1 MNLTDRI
8 IVITGG
14 GRGLGAA
21 YAVGAAKEGAIVV
34 LADIADP
41 SETVSAIEEFGGTV
55 RALKVDITDQ
65 DAVES
70 MVDAVVDEFGR
81 IDALVNNAAYFRAA
95 ESGSFEDVALDEL
108 DKCLTV
114 NIRGTWLSTKAV
126 VPTMKAAGYGKIINV
141 SSASVWKGTSATGP
155 HYLTSKAAIIGFTRA
170 LARELGPHNICVNSL
185 IPDAIPATGDDVEDD
200 LTSPA
205 AQRQI
210 GNRCLKRRQTPED
223 MVGTLVYLCSS
234 GSDFVTG
241 QSLHVNGGSY
251 LT

>member
-1 MNLTDRI
+1 MNLNDRVV
-8 IVITGG
+8 IVTGG

-21 YAVGAAKEGAIVV
+21 YAVGAAKEGASVV
-34 LADIADP
+34 IADIADA
-41 SETVSAIEEFGGTV
+41 SDTVRTIEEHGGTV

-65 DAVES
+65 HALES
-70 MVDAVVDEFGR
+70 MVETVVGEFGR
-81 IDALVNNAAYFRAA
+81 IDVLVNNAAYFRAA
-95 ESGSFEDVALDEL
+95 ASGSFEDVALEEL
-108 DKCLTV
+108 DKCLDV
-114 NIRGTWLSTKAV
+114 NIRGTWLCTKAV
-126 VPTMKAAGYGKIINV
+126 VPSMKAAGYGKIVNV

-170 LARELGPHNICVNSL
+170 LARELGPYNICVNSL
-185 IPDAIPATGDDVEDD
+185 IPDAIPEPADQAEEDMN
-200 LTSPA
+200 SAA

-210 GNRCLKRRQTPED
+210 GNRCLKRQQTPED
-223 MVGTLVYLCSS
+223 MVGTLVYLCGS

>member
-1 MNLTDRI
+1 MDLNNRI
-8 IVITGG
+8 VIITGG
-14 GRGLGAA
+14 GRGLGAT
-21 YAVGAAKEGAIVV
+21 YAVGAAKEGATVV
-34 LADIADP
+34 VADIADT
-41 SETVSAIEEFGGTV
+41 SDTVRSIEDLGGKV
-55 RALKVDITDQ
+55 RALDVDITDQ
-65 DAVES
+65 AAVSS
-70 MVDAVVDEFGR
+70 MVDTVMDEFGR

-95 ESGSFEDVALDEL
+95 ESGSFEDVAMDEL
-108 DKCLTV
+108 DRCLNV
-114 NIRGTWLSTKAV
+114 NIRGTWLCTKAV
-126 VPTMKAAGYGKIINV
+126 VPVMKAAGYGKIINV

-170 LARELGPHNICVNSL
+170 LARELGAHNICVNSL
-185 IPDAIPATGDDVEDD
+185 IPDAIPATGEGADDDVS
-200 LTSPA
+200 SPA